1 MQVEGAVH
9 VDRPQVLRAPVAAM
23 DAMESGGVHDGVDAL
38 DRAGQVV
45 GATKVTLE
53 QFVGGVDR
61 SEVQQPWRVPGRG
74 QGRDHHPGQ
83 VAAGPGD
90 QHLHLASLLAGR
102 STPEW

>member
-1 MQVEGAVH
+1 
-9 VDRPQVLRAPVAAM
+9 M
-23 DAMESGGVHDGVDAL
+23 DAMESGGVHDGVDTL

-45 GATKVTLE
+45 GVAEVALE
-53 QFVGGVDR
+53 QLVGGIDR
-61 SEVQQPWRVPGRG
+61 SDVQQPEGVTGCG

-102 STPEW
+102 STPEQ

>member
-1 MQVEGAVH
+1 
-9 VDRPQVLRAPVAAM
+9 M
-23 DAMESGGVHDGVDAL
+23 DAMESGGVHDGVDVV

-45 GATKVTLE
+45 GVAEVALE
-53 QFVGGVDR
+53 QVVGGVDR
-61 SEVQQPWRVPGRG
+61 SEVKEPEGVPGCG

-90 QHLHLASLLAGR
+90 QHLHLASPLAGR

>member
-1 MQVEGAVH
+1 
-9 VDRPQVLRAPVAAM
+9 M
-23 DAMESGGVHDGVDAL
+23 DAMESGGVHDGVDTL

-45 GATKVTLE
+45 GVAEVALE
-53 QFVGGVDR
+53 QLVGGVDR
-61 SEVQQPWRVPGRG
+61 SKVKEPEGVPGCG

-102 STPEW
+102 STPE